1 MAMEGRNEKA
11 NRLSIFRNDDVTVF
25 KKFTVIRRII
35 RSEKKR
41 PSIGATSKTTR
52 AFAEDSVRRRMRWR
66 RNQ

>member
-41 PSIGATSKTTR
+41 PSIGATSKTTP
-52 AFAEDSVRRRMRWR
+52 AFAEDNVRRMRWR